1 MKICGIIAE
10 YNPFHLGHIKQI
22 EYVKKELGAEK
33 VVAILSGNFT
43 ERGEPAVLN
52 KFLRAEHAIKGGADL
67 VIELPTVLTVANAE
81 TFAFGAVSLLNSLGV
96 ADGLCF
102 GVESGEKEQY
112 ISLAREMNNESKEF
126 KKILKE
132 NLEKG
137 YSLCKSKYETV
148 KALGGEYDESLISS
162 PNNILGLEYT
172 KALLKLNSAIEIFP
186 LKREVNHAEEKLRKG
201 ISSAGSIRKAIRA
214 GKKRATKV
222 ALPKFVYKDLKGFPE
237 ELEKTTLAAAIIKDA
252 EEIAEVPDCT
262 EGLENRIKALLKD
275 NKTLPE
281 LLNKV
286 TTRRYTESRIRRILT
301 CNLLGIT
308 RPLVVTALNKPLYA
322 KVLATNKSGLE
333 LIAEIEK
340 NGNVPLLTRKSD
352 LSKLG
357 KSALAVYDI
366 DVIANELYSLSTDE
380 KINENQMII
389 AER

>member
-1 MKICGIIAE
+1 M
-10 YNPFHLGHIKQI
+10 
-22 EYVKKELGAEK
+22 
-33 VVAILSGNFT
+33 
-43 ERGEPAVLN
+43 
-52 KFLRAEHAIKGGADL
+52 
-67 VIELPTVLTVANAE
+67 
-81 TFAFGAVSLLNSLGV
+81 
-96 ADGLCF
+96 
-102 GVESGEKEQY
+102 
-112 ISLAREMNNESKEF
+112 
-126 KKILKE
+126 LKE